1 MDDKLFL
8 YQKIREELCKRGFF
22 IVTDFAPEHC
32 IGICLIQDV
41 EKRIK
46 YVEYLQEHYHM
57 AAIKNIIFTVGQG
70 DSLVD
75 RFYEILIG
83 SWDKEPYPMIYIHI
97 RYKER
102 YYTIAYS
109 CDRIMKLGSVGH
121 AMEYFVDCLKF
132 ITSRLTGYIQEW
144 ITEGKFPKHRFG
156 EGSEELIIQNKIV

>member
-1 MDDKLFL
+1 MNIRLF
-8 YQKIREELCKRGFF
+8 YYDKIREELSKRGFF

-32 IGICLIQDV
+32 IGICLIQGV
-41 EKRIK
+41 EERTK

-75 RFYEILIG
+75 GFYEILIG
-83 SWDKEPYPMIYIHI
+83 SQDKEPYPMIYIHL
-97 RYKER
+97 RHQER
-102 YYTIAYS
+102 HYTMACS
-109 CDRIMKLGSVGH
+109 CDRMKYLSGCAKEV
-121 AMEYFVDCLKF
+121 AEYFVECLKF

-156 EGSEELIIQNKIV
+156 EGSEEFKIGL